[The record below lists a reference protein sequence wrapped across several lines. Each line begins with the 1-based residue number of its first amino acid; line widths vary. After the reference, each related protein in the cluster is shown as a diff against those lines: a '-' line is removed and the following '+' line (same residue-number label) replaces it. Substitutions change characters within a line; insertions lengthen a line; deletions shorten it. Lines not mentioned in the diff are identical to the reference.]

1 MRTWAPVQSGNVCG
15 IDGGQPPTAG
25 DIPTNAPGLR
35 SFGSELQTCM
45 QPRLAVN
52 GCLPRLVDVLAKA
65 SPLRSGDHLAG
76 VAAGSATE
84 RVAAQMALADIPLRQ
99 FLNEAVIP
107 YEADEVTRLILDSH
121 DAEAFRRRLR
131 IFQAA
136 ATAVRHVAQSRT

>member
-1 MRTWAPVQSGNVCG
+1 MYAAT
-15 IDGGQPPTAG
+15 IGGQ
-25 DIPTNAPGLR
+25 R
-35 SFGSELQTCM
+35 F
-45 QPRLAVN
+45 VF
-52 GCLPRLVDVLAKA
+52 PRLVDVLAKA